1 MAVPDGLELFE
12 SVPHAAPLQPEPD
25 RVQVTPLFCG
35 SFCTVA
41 VKACDCPV
49 CTDALVGDTLM
60 PTGGGGAVT
69 LMVAVA
75 VLVASA
81 TEVAVS
87 MIVAGFGAVVG
98 AV

>member
-1 MAVPDGLELFE
+1 MAAPELLEFAE
-12 SVPHAAPLQPEPD
+12 SVPQATPLQPEPD

-49 CTDALVGDTLM
+49 CTDALVGETLT
-60 PTGGGGAVT
+60 PTGSGGAVT
-69 LMVAVA
+69 VMVAVA
-75 VLVASA
+75 VLVESA
-81 TEVAVS
+81 TDVAVS
-87 MIVAGFGAVVG
+87 VTVAGLGTPVG

>member
-12 SVPHAAPLQPEPD
+12 SVPQAAPLQPEPD

-41 VKACDCPV
+41 VKVCDCPV

-60 PTGGGGAVT
+60 LIAGGAVIVIAAAALFVVSVT
-69 LMVAVA
+69 DVAVM
-75 VLVASA
+75 V
-81 TEVAVS
+81 T
-87 MIVAGFGAVVG
+87 VAGLGAVGG

>member
-1 MAVPDGLELFE
+1 MGVPEALELFE
-12 SVPHAAPLQPEPD
+12 SVPQAAPLQPEPD

-49 CTDALVGDTLM
+49 CTDALAGDTLM
-60 PTGGGGAVT
+60 LTGGGGTVMV
-69 LMVAVA
+69 MVAVA
-75 VLVASA
+75 VLVESA
-81 TEVAVS
+81 TDVAA
-87 MIVAGFGAVVG
+87 IVTIAGLGTPVG

>member
-12 SVPHAAPLQPEPD
+12 SVPHAAPLQPELD

-49 CTDALVGDTLM
+49 CASALGGDTLM

-69 LMVAVA
+69 VMVAVA

-87 MIVAGFGAVVG
+87 VTIAGFGTPAG